1 MQSKV
6 VIFSENRLFLIIYPL
21 TFWIIPWKC
30 LLLQLMKYEEL
41 WKPLTNVYEPGEAK
55 AIARYLLEVRYG
67 LTMTDIVCGGV
78 ERLPEGELEGLRNR
92 LLKAEPVQYVAGLAT
107 FGPRLFR
114 VTNDVL
120 IPRPET
126 YELCQWVKEKR
137 GERRE
142 ERGEKGEDILDIG
155 TGSGCIA
162 VTLAAEIPHATV
174 TAWDISGDALSIAKE
189 NAQRNGVHVTFEQRD
204 ILSTVNPQLST
215 LTPLWSIIVSNPP
228 YICPDEQKTMDKNV
242 LAYEP
247 HLALFVPQAEPLLF
261 YQAISHYARHALKP
275 NGYLY
280 FEANPLY
287 IEELQVLLCQEGF
300 NDIAVR
306 DDQFGKHRFIMGRKG
321 HQETTAYEK
330 DIF

>member
-1 MQSKV
+1 
-6 VIFSENRLFLIIYPL
+6 
-21 TFWIIPWKC
+21 
-30 LLLQLMKYEEL
+30 MKYEEL

-78 ERLPEGELEGLRNR
+78 ERLPEEELEGLRNR

-126 YELCQWVKEKR
+126 YELCQWVKEK
-137 GERRE
+137 
-142 ERGEKGEDILDIG
+142 RGEKGEDILDIG

-204 ILSTVNPQLST
+204 ILSTVNSQLST
-215 LTPLWSIIVSNPP
+215 LNCHPPLVHHRQQSS
-228 YICPDEQKTMDKNV
+228 
-242 LAYEP
+242 L
-247 HLALFVPQAEPLLF
+247 
-261 YQAISHYARHALKP
+261 
-275 NGYLY
+275 YLS
-280 FEANPLY
+280 
-287 IEELQVLLCQEGF
+287 
-300 NDIAVR
+300 
-306 DDQFGKHRFIMGRKG
+306 
-321 HQETTAYEK
+321 
-330 DIF
+330 